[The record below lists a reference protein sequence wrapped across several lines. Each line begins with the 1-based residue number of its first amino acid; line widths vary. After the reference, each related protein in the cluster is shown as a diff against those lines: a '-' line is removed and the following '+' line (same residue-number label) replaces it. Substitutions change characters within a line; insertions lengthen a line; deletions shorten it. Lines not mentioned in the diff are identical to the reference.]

1 MIKNGVYLAL
11 YKGRKKGKDLTALLA
26 RFSDWLTRKL
36 TKGEYSHCEIVFVN
50 NGSLLCYSASIRDGG
65 VRKKEMTLDSEKW
78 DLIKL
83 ERVTES
89 QVRRYFEKT
98 KGAKYDWWGAIGIV
112 LGVKQKRSKFFCS
125 EWCFNAIKGSDQ
137 GWRFSPNDLSVIFKN
152 NH

>member
-11 YKGRKKGKDLTALLA
+11 YKGRKKGNNLNSLLA
-26 RFSDWLTRKL
+26 RLSDWLTRKL
-36 TKGEYSHCEIVFVN
+36 TKGEYSHCEIVLVN
-50 NGSLLCYSASIRDGG
+50 DGLSLCYSASIRDGG

-83 ERVTES
+83 ERVSES
-89 QVRRYFEKT
+89 QVRHYFDKT

-125 EWCFNAIKGSDQ
+125 EWCFNCIKGSDQ
-137 GWRFSPNDLSVIFKN
+137 GWRFSPNDLNEIFRN
-152 NH
+152 YN

>member
-11 YKGRKKGKDLTALLA
+11 YKGRKKGKNLTALLS

-36 TKGEYSHCEIVFVN
+36 TKGEYSHSEVAIVN
-50 NGSLLCYSASIRDGG
+50 NGRTFCYSSSIRDGG

-83 ERVTES
+83 ERVSES
-89 QVRRYFEKT
+89 QVRLYFEKT

-112 LGVKQKRSKFFCS
+112 CGIRQKRSKFFCS
-125 EWCFNAIKGSDQ
+125 EWCFNAIKGGDQ
-137 GWRFSPNDLSVIFKN
+137 GWRFSPNELFAIFKKW
-152 NH
+152 